1 MPRPSSTLRL
11 GERVP
16 TFSLRDANSGSTF
29 DLEALLSDHR
39 GLLLV
44 FHRGMWCPSC
54 RRQLTELEEALP
66 MLEGAKIRVA
76 AVLAQAWY
84 RVRVSLEKLGEPYRF
99 PILCDGDRKV
109 VKAYG
114 VWHPLGIDAFN
125 SSHPASFLIGADT
138 VLRYSFVGSTQF
150 QRAPMSDILSVAEQ
164 ELRVQ

>member
-11 GERVP
+11 GDRVP
-16 TFSLRDANSGSTF
+16 PFLLRDAISGSTY
-29 DLEALLSDHR
+29 DLESLLMGHR
-39 GLLLV
+39 GVLLV

-66 MLEGAKIRVA
+66 TLEAGGIRVA

-84 RVRVSLEKLGEPYRF
+84 RVRVSLERLGEPYRF

-109 VKAYG
+109 VKAFG

-125 SSHPASFLIGADT
+125 SSHPASFLIGADG

-150 QRAPMSDILSVAEQ
+150 QRAPMGDILSVAER
-164 ELRVQ
+164 ELHVQ

>member
-1 MPRPSSTLRL
+1 L
-11 GERVP
+11 GDRVP
-16 TFSLRDANSGSTF
+16 PFQLRDAVSDSTF
-29 DLEALLSDHR
+29 DLDSLLAEHR

-54 RRQLTELEEALP
+54 RRQLTELEEALA
-66 MLEGAKIRVA
+66 MLERAGIRVA

-99 PILCDGDRKV
+99 PILCDADRNV

-125 SSHPASFLIGADT
+125 SSHPASFLIDT
-138 VLRYSFVGSTQF
+138 QKTLRYSFVGSTQF
-150 QRAPMSDILSVAEQ
+150 QRAPMSDILTVAER

>member
-11 GERVP
+11 GDRVP
-16 TFSLRDANSGSTF
+16 SFVLRDAISDSTF
-29 DLEALLSDHR
+29 DLPSLLADHR

-54 RRQLTELEEALP
+54 RRQLTELESALP
-66 MLEGAKIRVA
+66 KLEAAGIRVA

-84 RVRVSLEKLGEPYRF
+84 RVRVSLEKAGDPYRF

-109 VKAYG
+109 VKEYG

-125 SSHPASFLIGADT
+125 SAHPASFLIDSAGI
-138 VLRYSFVGSTQF
+138 LRYSFVGSTQF
-150 QRAPMSDILSVAEQ
+150 QRASMSDILAVAER

>member
-11 GERVP
+11 GDRVP
-16 TFSLRDANSGSTF
+16 PFQLRDAVSDSTF
-29 DLEALLSDHR
+29 DLESLLAGHR

-44 FHRGMWCPSC
+44 FHRGLWCPSC
-54 RRQLTELEEALP
+54 RRQLTELEGALAT
-66 MLEGAKIRVA
+66 LETAAIRVA

-84 RVRVSLEKLGEPYRF
+84 RVRLTLEKLDTPYRF

-125 SSHPASFLIGADT
+125 SAHPASFLIDESLR
-138 VLRYSFVGSTQF
+138 LRYSFVGSTQF
-150 QRAPMSDILSVAEQ
+150 QRAPMGDILAAAEG
-164 ELRVQ
+164 ELHVR

>member
-11 GERVP
+11 GDRVP
-16 TFSLRDANSGSTF
+16 PFLLRDAISGGTF
-29 DLEALLSDHR
+29 DLDGLLGGHR

-54 RRQLTELEEALP
+54 RRQLSELERALP
-66 MLEGAKIRVA
+66 LLESAGIRVA

-84 RVRVSLEKLGEPYRF
+84 RVRVSLEKSGEPYRF
-99 PILCDGDRKV
+99 PILCDEDRNV
-109 VKAYG
+109 IKAYG

-125 SSHPASFLIGADT
+125 SAHPASFLIGTDGM
-138 VLRYSFVGSTQF
+138 LRYSFVGSTQF
-150 QRAPMSDILSVAEQ
+150 QRAPMSDILSVAER

>member
-11 GERVP
+11 GDRVP
-16 TFSLRDANSGSTF
+16 PLLLRDAVSDNTF
-29 DLEALLSDHR
+29 DLASLLTGHR

-54 RRQLTELEEALP
+54 RRQLTELEGALP
-66 MLEGAKIRVA
+66 TLEASGIRVA
-76 AVLAQAWY
+76 AVLAQAWD
-84 RVRVSLEKLGEPYRF
+84 RVRESLEKLGEPYRF
-99 PILCDGDRKV
+99 PILCDGDRTV

-125 SSHPASFLIGADT
+125 SAHPASFLIDAAH

-150 QRAPMSDILSVAEQ
+150 QRAPMSEILSVAEQ